1 MLRIADRPR
10 EESLLL
16 LRSLGLQTSTSSPYY
31 FMTPT
36 TRFIPTSQ
44 IRDILIHE
52 AFRGFEVRYY
62 LSVIVE
68 GEKEAVVV
76 FGRVLP
82 GRQVLEEVWRG
93 ARAVLWGRGGEK
105 GTSQD
110 GNDRQTDGSADA
122 EG

>member
-1 MLRIADRPR
+1 M
-10 EESLLL
+10 
-16 LRSLGLQTSTSSPYY
+16 
-31 FMTPT
+31 
-36 TRFIPTSQ
+36 
-44 IRDILIHE
+44 
-52 AFRGFEVRYY
+52 RYY

-105 GTSQD
+105 VKHESDHGLPTES
-110 GNDRQTDGSADA
+110 SEAS
-122 EG
+122 